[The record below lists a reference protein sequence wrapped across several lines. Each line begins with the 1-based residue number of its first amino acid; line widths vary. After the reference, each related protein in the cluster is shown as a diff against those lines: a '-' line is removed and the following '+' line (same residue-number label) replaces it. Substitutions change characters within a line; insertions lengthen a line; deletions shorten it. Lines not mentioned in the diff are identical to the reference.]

1 LLALSGRIYP
11 PVNLRMCLIQ
21 KAAAGVLEDCHDAL
35 TKPVRTDRYR
45 AVTQRQNPRVIEQQ
59 VDNGDEADKPDSR
72 IIKREL
78 GGSEVG
84 TGHKKGLSKEKCN
97 RMFKVGELTGNCTT
111 KRLRVQPPS
120 GYLRQASTLTP
131 PVARDILTVVS
142 SIETPTPTGA
152 ASVEAPRATVQRRI
166 PEWLTIKVPRSKDIG
181 AVEDLMRGER
191 LVTVCE
197 EARCPNL
204 GECWS
209 KGTATFMI
217 MGDTCTRSCRFCAV
231 KTGRGLPLDPDEPR
245 RLALAAKQ
253 LNLKHVVVT
262 SVNRDELPDGGSNHF
277 AEVIRQLRQELPNS
291 TVEVL
296 TPDFRGRR
304 FAIETVCEAHPDVF
318 NHNTETVPR
327 LYRTVRPQAKYARSL
342 DFLRTV
348 KEIDPSIYT
357 KSGIMLGLGETE
369 DEVIEV
375 LRDWKDAGV
384 DAVTLGQYLKPGKG
398 YLDVVEYLHPTR
410 FDRYKEIAE
419 EIGFLYVASGPFVR
433 SSYNAIDFSNKFLRG
448 SEDAP
453 EGERRERVRPALP
466 GLRRLELP
474 LAVQ

>member
-1 LLALSGRIYP
+1 VRLFLLSPTTPYSLLP
-11 PVNLRMCLIQ
+11 LL
-21 KAAAGVLEDCHDAL
+21 DCPSARGYTDFVSNTAEI
-35 TKPVRTDRYR
+35 TAESTVETDTTPIVPTVR
-45 AVTQRQNPRVIEQQ
+45 
-59 VDNGDEADKPDSR
+59 
-72 IIKREL
+72 
-78 GGSEVG
+78 
-84 TGHKKGLSKEKCN
+84 
-97 RMFKVGELTGNCTT
+97 
-111 KRLRVQPPS
+111 
-120 GYLRQASTLTP
+120 
-131 PVARDILTVVS
+131 
-142 SIETPTPTGA
+142 
-152 ASVEAPRATVQRRI
+152 RRI
-166 PEWLTIKVPRSKDIG
+166 PEWLTVKVPRSKDIG
-181 AVEDLMRGER
+181 HVENLMRGER

-209 KGTATFMI
+209 KGTATFML

-245 RLALAAKQ
+245 RLAHAAKQ
-253 LNLKHVVVT
+253 LSLRHVVVT
-262 SVNRDELPDGGSNHF
+262 SVNRDELPDGGAAHF
-277 AEVIRQLRQELPNS
+277 AETIQWLRRELPTS
-291 TVEVL
+291 SVEVL

-304 FAIETVCEAHPDVF
+304 SSIETVCHAHPDVF

-327 LYRTVRPQAKYARSL
+327 LYRTVRPQAKYARSI

-348 KEIDPSIYT
+348 KEIDPTIYT

-398 YLDVVEYLHPTR
+398 YLDVVEYLHPSR
-410 FDRYKEIAE
+410 FERYKQIAE

-433 SSYNAIDFSNKFLRG
+433 SSYNAIDFSEKFLRG
-448 SEDAP
+448 
-453 EGERRERVRPALP
+453 GEANGAEVQPSVRPALP
-466 GLRRLELP
+466 GARRLELP

>member
-1 LLALSGRIYP
+1 MSSATDTP
-11 PVNLRMCLIQ
+11 PAPAPESPATTDTDPS
-21 KAAAGVLEDCHDAL
+21 AAAP
-35 TKPVRTDRYR
+35 T
-45 AVTQRQNPRVIEQQ
+45 RV
-59 VDNGDEADKPDSR
+59 
-72 IIKREL
+72 
-78 GGSEVG
+78 
-84 TGHKKGLSKEKCN
+84 H
-97 RMFKVGELTGNCTT
+97 
-111 KRLRVQPPS
+111 
-120 GYLRQASTLTP
+120 
-131 PVARDILTVVS
+131 
-142 SIETPTPTGA
+142 
-152 ASVEAPRATVQRRI
+152 RRI
-166 PEWLTIKVPRSKDIG
+166 PEWLTIKVPRSRDIG
-181 AVEDLMRGER
+181 KVEGLMRGER

-245 RLALAAKQ
+245 RVGAAARE
-253 LNLKHVVVT
+253 LGLKHVVVT
-262 SVNRDELPDGGSNHF
+262 SVNRDELPDGGAAHF
-277 AEVIRQLRQELPNS
+277 AATIAALRHEMPAS

-304 FAIETVCEAHPDVF
+304 FAIETVCAARPDVF

-327 LYRTVRPQAKYARSL
+327 LYRTVRPQAKYARSI
-342 DFLRTV
+342 DFLRTI
-348 KEIDPSIYT
+348 KEIDPTIYS

-369 DEVIEV
+369 EEVVQV

-410 FDRYKEIAE
+410 FEEYKRIAE

-433 SSYNAIDFSNKFLRG
+433 SSYNAIDFSDRFLRDSG
-448 SEDAP
+448 GQPVAAP
-453 EGERRERVRPALP
+453 PRPATP
-466 GLRRLELP
+466 GPRRLELP